1 MIPKAED
8 KPLLNVKEVAQ
19 IFGVSLATVY
29 RMIHNGQ
36 LETVMVGGKKST
48 RIRTADLRKFAGLEA

>member
-1 MIPKAED
+1 MIPKTED
-8 KPLLNVKEVAQ
+8 KPLLRVKEVAQ
-19 IFGVSLATVY
+19 IFDVSLATVY